1 MMRHIAKREPK
12 GAWKVKG
19 KTRDELFMI
28 FEENASVASMKS
40 LPIISDALFERT
52 GVRVSSS
59 RIRDFRA
66 IWKKGSSMRPTP
78 MVVHSKRALAGRSS
92 SP

>member
-1 MMRHIAKREPK
+1 MAKRGPK

-28 FEENASVASMKS
+28 FEENASVASTKI
-40 LPIISDALFERT
+40 PDALFERT

-66 IWKKGSSMRPTP
+66 IWKKGSSMRLTP